1 MKLWLN
7 FFVPLN
13 SLNSVWEVENSY
25 NLAGVTISMFGLFS
39 NILGSHQSDQFLA
52 YPAGNPAGGNPAG
65 GTIGVQFG

>member
-7 FFVPLN
+7 FFVPLNSLN

-52 YPAGNPAGGNPAG
+52 YPAGNPAGG
-65 GTIGVQFG
+65 TIGVQFG